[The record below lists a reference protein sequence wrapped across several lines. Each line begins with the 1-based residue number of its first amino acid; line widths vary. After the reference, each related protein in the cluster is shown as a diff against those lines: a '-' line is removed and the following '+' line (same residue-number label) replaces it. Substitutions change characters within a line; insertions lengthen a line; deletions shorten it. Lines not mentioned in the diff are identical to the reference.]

1 MDYLARWILSLEL
14 NTMTE
19 ELIGTFLGERDEY
32 LSKENVTMGI
42 VKPRADGDMFV
53 KPAYFNM
60 QGMKMKS
67 PGRGL
72 CILVDRNGVTKR
84 YVK

>member
-1 MDYLARWILSLEL
+1 MKKYVFLLMIMSL
-14 NTMTE
+14 
-19 ELIGTFLGERDEY
+19 ICPVKALG
-32 LSKENVTMGI
+32 G
-42 VKPRADGDMFV
+42 MFV

>member
-1 MDYLARWILSLEL
+1 
-14 NTMTE
+14 
-19 ELIGTFLGERDEY
+19 
-32 LSKENVTMGI
+32 MGI
-42 VKPRADGDMFV
+42 DKPRADGDMFV